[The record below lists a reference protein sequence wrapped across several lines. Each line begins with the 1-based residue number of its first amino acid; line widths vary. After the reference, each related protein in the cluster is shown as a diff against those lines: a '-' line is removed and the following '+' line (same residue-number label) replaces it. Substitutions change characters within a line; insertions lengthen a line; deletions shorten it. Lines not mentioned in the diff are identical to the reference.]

1 MKCEKEFRPGTIF
14 KDAQDLGINPL
25 NVGLENGELGIR
37 ADFIINIYTKSI
49 IVEEDIVSR
58 IEKNLIGQQKIH
70 MTYKT
75 ILKVGTGEQITLGF
89 EDPEEVTIL
98 INHENENVSLII
110 NLPINQSSKD
120 NYKGL
125 DWCKIV
131 GLFLKEEN

>member
-1 MKCEKEFRPGTIF
+1 MKCEKEFRPETIF
-14 KDAQDLGINPL
+14 KDAQDLGL
-25 NVGLENGELGIR
+25 NSLYVGFENGELGIR
-37 ADFIINIYTKSI
+37 ADFSINIYTKSN

-58 IEKNLIGQQKIH
+58 IEKSLIGQQRIH

-75 ILKVGTGEQITLGF
+75 ILKVGTGEQVTLGF

-98 INHENENVSLII
+98 VNHENENVSLVI

-125 DWCKIV
+125 DWCKIE
-131 GLFLKEEN
+131 GLFLKEES

>member
-1 MKCEKEFRPGTIF
+1 MKCEKEFRPETIF
-14 KDAQDLGINPL
+14 KDAQDLGINSL
-25 NVGLENGELGIR
+25 YVGLENGELGIR
-37 ADFIINIYTKSI
+37 ADFNINIYTKFNT
-49 IVEEDIVSR
+49 VEEDIVSR

-75 ILKVGTGEQITLGF
+75 ILKVGTGEQVTLGF

-98 INHENENVSLII
+98 VNHENENVSLAI

-125 DWCKIV
+125 DWCKIE
-131 GLFLKEEN
+131 GLFLKEES